1 MEKGKNRADE
11 EEEEDASAIKRHGD
25 REKAVDRGIWASEGK
40 GLPHARGG
48 WSERN
53 RRTERKR
60 KETKKKK
67 KKASDRS
74 NTGAS
79 PLAASC
85 LSRN

>member
-1 MEKGKNRADE
+1 ME
-11 EEEEDASAIKRHGD
+11 EEAGAIKRHGE
-25 REKAVDRGIWASEGK
+25 REKAVVRGISASEGK

-53 RRTERKR
+53 RLTERKR
-60 KETKKKK
+60 KETKEKKK
-67 KKASDRS
+67 KKTNDRS